1 MTRCPSDLELEAF
14 LLGRGPASAASHVGG
29 CARCGARLD
38 EMRRIGDEFR
48 REVFPATVDTVVAR
62 GRRRTSRRRWAFAI
76 APLSAAAAV
85 AAIVLATRAPHD
97 YVGAKG
103 GGFSLTVFVQTAD
116 GARAAADGE
125 EVPASAAVRFRV
137 QPARPCRLWVVSVDA
152 AGQVSRLYPAAGD
165 EPAGI
170 TSPGPLPGGAILDG
184 RPGPERVFAV
194 CSERPLPYPEVE
206 RAARAAAAGGD
217 GALRSAR
224 GLGGLPA
231 RTAQATL
238 LLEKRP

>member
-1 MTRCPSDLELEAF
+1 M
-14 LLGRGPASAASHVGG
+14 
-29 CARCGARLD
+29 
-38 EMRRIGDEFR
+38 
-48 REVFPATVDTVVAR
+48 
-62 GRRRTSRRRWAFAI
+62 RRWAFVI
-76 APLSAAAAV
+76 APLSAAAAAV
-85 AAIVLATRAPHD
+85 AIVLATRAPLD
-97 YVGAKG
+97 YVGTKG
-103 GGFSLTVFVQTAD
+103 GGLALTVFVQTAD

-125 EVPASAAVRFRV
+125 AVPAGAALRFRV
-137 QPARPCRLWVVSVDA
+137 QPARPCKLWVVSVDA

-194 CSERPLPYPEVE
+194 CSEGPMPYPEVE
-206 RAARAAAAGGD
+206 RAARAAAVGGD
-217 GALRSAR
+217 GALRSAS

-231 RTAQATL
+231 RTAQATV